1 MLLRQTTLLVLILF
15 TNLSLFAEVDS
26 WPEFRGP
33 TGDGHANSSRI
44 PLEIDQ
50 SVVRWQ
56 VPIHGKG
63 WSSPVAWENQ
73 IWLTTATE
81 DGTKMSVICVDRKS
95 GKIVHDKL
103 LVENSEP
110 DFCHPMN
117 SYATPTPAVEAGRVY
132 VHFGSYGTF
141 CLDAKDASIIWKRD
155 DLKCNHH
162 RGPASSPILHRDKL
176 FVAFDGFDLQYVVA
190 LNKSDGKTIWKQK
203 RDINYGTENG
213 DLKKAYCTGTVIKIG
228 DQEQLVYPSAIATVA
243 YNPED
248 GESLWRVY
256 HQGMNASARP
266 LYGEGLVFITNGM
279 GSMVAVNPSGEGD
292 LTQNGIA
299 WSSRKGVAKK
309 SSQLL
314 IDGLLYMISDD
325 GVASCREPKSGKVV
339 WLKRLK
345 GSFAASPIYAAGRI
359 YLFDREGKIIVLQPG
374 RDFKQL
380 AESNLGAGFMA
391 SPAVIGDDLI
401 LRGKSKL
408 FCVGAEQP

>member
-1 MLLRQTTLLVLILF
+1 
-15 TNLSLFAEVDS
+15 
-26 WPEFRGP
+26 
-33 TGDGHANSSRI
+33 
-44 PLEIDQ
+44 
-50 SVVRWQ
+50 
-56 VPIHGKG
+56 
-63 WSSPVAWENQ
+63 
-73 IWLTTATE
+73 
-81 DGTKMSVICVDRKS
+81 
-95 GKIVHDKL
+95 
-103 LVENSEP
+103 
-110 DFCHPMN
+110 
-117 SYATPTPAVEAGRVY
+117 
-132 VHFGSYGTF
+132 
-141 CLDAKDASIIWKRD
+141 
-155 DLKCNHH
+155 
-162 RGPASSPILHRDKL
+162 
-176 FVAFDGFDLQYVVA
+176 
-190 LNKSDGKTIWKQK
+190 
-203 RDINYGTENG
+203 
-213 DLKKAYCTGTVIKIG
+213 
-228 DQEQLVYPSAIATVA
+228 
-243 YNPED
+243 
-248 GESLWRVY
+248 
-256 HQGMNASARP
+256 MNASARP